1 MKPRLQI
8 ALDTDSI
15 SKALGSLN
23 KAIGNIDVIEVGTIL
38 ILHEGL
44 RAVREMRAL
53 YPDKPILADVRIAE
67 AGSIIAR
74 ACYEAGASW
83 VSCVA
88 GASLTTIKQVVE
100 VAQEYGGEVQV
111 ELNDD
116 HYSLE
121 KAKSWRE
128 AGVRHVIVKRSRDR
142 EAAGILEWGSE
153 DLQRIEDLK
162 KLGFIVSITGGIKP
176 NELDTFKDASVDVV
190 IAGRSIVGAE
200 DPNAAAKTFQDALRG
215 VWE

>member
-15 SKALGSLN
+15 AKALAPLN
-23 KAIGNIDVIEVGTIL
+23 KAIENVDVIEVGTIL

-44 RAVREMRAL
+44 RAVREIHAL

-67 AGSIIAR
+67 AGSIISR

-100 VAQEYGGEVQV
+100 VAREYGGEVQI

-116 HYSLE
+116 HYSIE
-121 KAKSWRE
+121 KAKSWRKV
-128 AGVRHVIVKRSRDR
+128 GVQHVIVKRSRDR
-142 EAAGILEWGSE
+142 EAAGILEWGTG
-153 DLQRIEDLK
+153 DLKRIEDLK
-162 KLGFIVSITGGIKP
+162 ALGFIVSITGGIKP
-176 NELDTFKDASVDVV
+176 NELNTFKDSSVDVV
-190 IAGRSIVGAE
+190 IAGRSILGAE
-200 DPNAAAKTFQDALRG
+200 NPYKAATTFQTALRE
-215 VWE
+215 VWQ